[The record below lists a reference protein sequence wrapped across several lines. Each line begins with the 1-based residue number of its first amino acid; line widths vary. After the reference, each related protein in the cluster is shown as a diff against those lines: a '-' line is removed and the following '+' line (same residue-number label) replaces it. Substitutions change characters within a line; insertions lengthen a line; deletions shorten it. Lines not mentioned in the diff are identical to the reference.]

1 LQNKSPPAA
10 TARAGTDKW
19 AILGLSVLADGPASF
34 NTLKRVV
41 GGISQKALTLTLPG
55 LERHGIV
62 SRTVLATSPVGIE
75 YPWVD
80 RSMDRSPR
88 FADGRSNTF
97 RKSKRPPQ
105 PMIRFFG
112 EGSGDG

>member
-62 SRTVLATSPVGIE
+62 SRTVLATPPVGIE
-75 YPWVD
+75 YALTP
-80 RSMDRSPR
+80 M
-88 FADGRSNTF
+88 GRSLDGPFAALRRWSLKHLPEVEAAAAAYDAVF
-97 RKSKRPPQ
+97 RR
-105 PMIRFFG
+105 G
-112 EGSGDG
+112 